1 MKESLTCPI
10 CGKEFQTLNSHIHF
24 KHKLSTEEFLKQ
36 YPNTKL
42 VSDQIKKS
50 VSKTCKKSGCGK
62 WMKGYEYPEWRIKQY
77 QEKFS
82 GEGNTFFGKNH
93 SKKTRKKMSDN
104 HADFTG
110 DKNPFKNWLKKD
122 DKNIETFSKI
132 LKKAWGE
139 KFKDENARRLFCE
152 NNSKTISKLYLNGFN
167 PYTNCER
174 GWFQSNKFNNK
185 FYYCSSYE
193 KLFLEFCES
202 SDKIGA
208 LQRPDFVIPYK
219 DESDKL
225 RNYYADF
232 FINNDV
238 LIEIKP
244 KSMMNYNHNR
254 EKINA
259 GKEYCKNM
267 GYEYKVLTEE
277 ELKDL
282 NKVL

>member
-132 LKKAWGE
+132 LK
-139 KFKDENARRLFCE
+139 
-152 NNSKTISKLYLNGFN
+152 
-167 PYTNCER
+167 
-174 GWFQSNKFNNK
+174 
-185 FYYCSSYE
+185 
-193 KLFLEFCES
+193 
-202 SDKIGA
+202 
-208 LQRPDFVIPYK
+208 
-219 DESDKL
+219 
-225 RNYYADF
+225 
-232 FINNDV
+232 
-238 LIEIKP
+238 
-244 KSMMNYNHNR
+244 
-254 EKINA
+254 
-259 GKEYCKNM
+259 
-267 GYEYKVLTEE
+267 
-277 ELKDL
+277 
-282 NKVL
+282 